1 MKKQNGKEGSGVMK
15 RFLYVLA
22 AILIVLGGCSGEGN
36 EMKPAENETEKPQDQ
51 EAVVQVNNLEAVAEN
66 LNVPWSINKLGEA
79 FYLSE
84 RPGTI
89 VKVES
94 GGTVRQRV
102 SLKKNLSQAAE
113 AGLLGF
119 VLAPDFQQ
127 SNKAY
132 AYYTYKNGTGQFN
145 RIVELTLKNDE
156 WAEGKLLLDKIPS
169 GRFHHGG
176 RLKIGPDGKLYA
188 TAGDAA
194 AAPEIAQDL
203 KSLGG
208 KILRL
213 NLDGSI
219 PDDNPFRG
227 SYVYSYG
234 HRNPQGMTWDQNG
247 TMYASEHG
255 PSAHD
260 EINIIK
266 PGKNYGWPE
275 IMGKDTKPGMETP
288 LFQSGTDT
296 WAPSGMAAHDSK
308 LYVATLRGNALREFD
323 PAAKTTR
330 EVVTGVGRIR
340 DVMIEGEYV
349 YFISN
354 NTDGRGTPAEGD
366 DKLYRVKL
374 EDLMQ

>member
-1 MKKQNGKEGSGVMK
+1 MK
-15 RFLYVLA
+15 RLLYVLA
-22 AILIVLGGCSGEGN
+22 AMLVVLTGCTGGGEEAN
-36 EMKPAENETEKPQDQ
+36 PVREQNEKPEDQ
-51 EAVVQVNNLEAVAEN
+51 ETVAQVGDLEAVAEN
-66 LNVPWSINKLGEA
+66 LQVPWSINKLGDT

-89 VKVES
+89 VKVEN
-94 GGTVRQRV
+94 GTVKRQKV
-102 SLKKNLSQAAE
+102 TLKKGLSQASE

-127 SNKAY
+127 TNKAF
-132 AYYTYKNGTGQFN
+132 AYYTYENGTGQFN
-145 RIVELTLKNDE
+145 RIVELTVRNDE
-156 WAEGKLLLDKIPS
+156 WIEGRLLLDNIPS

-194 AAPEIAQDL
+194 ATPEIAQDL

-219 PDDNPFRG
+219 PEDNPFG
-227 SYVYSYG
+227 NSYVYSYG
-234 HRNPQGMTWDQNG
+234 HRNPQGMAWDQGG

-260 EINIIK
+260 EINVIE

-275 IMGKDTKPGMETP
+275 IMGNNTKPGMETP
-288 LFQSGTDT
+288 LFQSGDNT
-296 WAPSGMAAHDSK
+296 WAPSGMAVHNGK

-340 DVMIEGEYV
+340 DVLIEGDYV
-349 YFISN
+349 YFITN
-354 NTDGRGTPAEGD
+354 NTDGRGIPAEGD
-366 DKLYRVKL
+366 DKLYRVRIANL
-374 EDLMQ
+374 LN

>member
-1 MKKQNGKEGSGVMK
+1 MRK
-15 RFLYVLA
+15 FLYVLA
-22 AILIVLGGCSGEGN
+22 AMLMVLAGCSGADDGT
-36 EMKPAENETEKPQDQ
+36 KPEEEKGKAQDQDQ
-51 EAVVQVNNLEAVAEN
+51 EAVVPVDNLEAVAEN
-66 LNVPWSINKLGEA
+66 LQVPWSINKLGET

-89 VKVES
+89 VKVED
-94 GGTVRQRV
+94 GRMTRQKV
-102 SLKKNLSQAAE
+102 SLKKGLAQAAE

-119 VLAPDFQQ
+119 VLAPDFEQ
-127 SNKAY
+127 STKAF
-132 AYYTYKNGTGQFN
+132 AYYTYENGTGQFN
-145 RIVELTLKNDE
+145 RIVELTLKNNE
-156 WAEGKLLLDKIPS
+156 WIEGKLLLDKIPS

-194 AAPEIAQDL
+194 ATPEIAQDL
-203 KSLGG
+203 DSLGG

-213 NLDGSI
+213 NLDGSV
-219 PDDNPFRG
+219 PEDNPFTG

-234 HRNPQGMTWDQNG
+234 HRNPQGMAWEKDG

-260 EINIIK
+260 EINIIEG
-266 PGKNYGWPE
+266 GKNYGWPE
-275 IMGKDTKPGMETP
+275 ITGEETKQGMETP
-288 LFQSGTDT
+288 LFQSGDNT
-296 WAPSGMAAHDSK
+296 WAPSGMAVHDGK

-330 EVVTGVGRIR
+330 EVVNGVGRIR
-340 DVMIEGEYV
+340 DVLIDGGYV

-354 NTDGRGTPAEGD
+354 NTDGRGTPSAGD
-366 DKLYRVKL
+366 DKLYRVRI
-374 EDLMQ
+374 EDIIK

>member
-1 MKKQNGKEGSGVMK
+1 MR

-22 AILIVLGGCSGEGN
+22 ALLMILAGCSGGEDGT
-36 EMKPAENETEKPQDQ
+36 KPVDEKKEKLQDQ
-51 EAVVQVNNLEAVAEN
+51 EAVVQVDNLEAVAEN
-66 LNVPWSINKLGEA
+66 LQIPWSINKLGET

-89 VKVES
+89 VKVED
-94 GGTVRQRV
+94 GRTVRQKV
-102 SLKKNLSQAAE
+102 SLKKGLSQAAE

-119 VLAPDFQQ
+119 VLAPDFEQ
-127 SNKAY
+127 SNKAI

-145 RIVELTLKNDE
+145 RIVELTLNNDE
-156 WAEGKLLLDKIPS
+156 WVEGRLLLDKIPS
-169 GRFHHGG
+169 GRVHHGG

-194 AAPEIAQDL
+194 TTPEIAQNLD
-203 KSLGG
+203 SLGG

-213 NLDGSI
+213 NLDGSV
-219 PDDNPFRG
+219 PEDNPFAG

-234 HRNPQGMTWDQNG
+234 HRNPQGVAWAQDG

-260 EINIIK
+260 EINIIER
-266 PGKNYGWPE
+266 GKNYGWPE
-275 IMGKDTKPGMETP
+275 ITGDETKQGMEAP
-288 LFQSGTDT
+288 LFQSGNNT
-296 WAPSGMAAHDSK
+296 WAPSGMAVHEGK
-308 LYVATLRGNALREFD
+308 VYVATLRGNALREFD

-330 EVVTGVGRIR
+330 EVVTGVGRVR
-340 DVMIEGEYV
+340 DVLIEGEYV

-354 NTDGRGTPAEGD
+354 NTDGRGTPAAGD

-374 EDLMQ
+374 EDIVQ

>member
-1 MKKQNGKEGSGVMK
+1 MK
-15 RFLYVLA
+15 RFMYVLFA
-22 AILIVLGGCSGEGN
+22 MLMVLAGCTGGGDET
-36 EMKPAENETEKPQDQ
+36 KPVDEEQVKPQER
-51 EAVVQVNNLEAVAEN
+51 EAVVQVSNLEVVAEN
-66 LNVPWSINKLGEA
+66 LEVPWSINKLSDT

-89 VKVES
+89 VKVEDGS
-94 GGTVRQRV
+94 VTRQQV
-102 SLKKNLSQAAE
+102 SLKKGLSQAAE

-119 VLAPDFQQ
+119 VLAPDFEQT
-127 SNKAY
+127 NKAF
-132 AYYTYKNGTGQFN
+132 AYYTYENGTGQFN
-145 RIVELTLKNDE
+145 RIVELTLKNNE
-156 WAEGKLLLDKIPS
+156 WVEGRLLLDKIPS

-194 AAPEIAQDL
+194 SNPEIAQDL
-203 KSLGG
+203 DSLGG
-208 KILRL
+208 KILRM

-219 PDDNPFRG
+219 PVDNPFED

-234 HRNPQGMTWDQNG
+234 HRNPQGLAWESDG

-260 EINIIK
+260 EINLIEA
-266 PGKNYGWPE
+266 GKNYGWPE
-275 IMGKDTKPGMETP
+275 ITGDDTKPGMETP
-288 LFQSGTDT
+288 LFQSGDDT
-296 WAPSGMAAHDSK
+296 WAPSGMAVHNGK
-308 LYVATLRGNALREFD
+308 LYVATLRGNAVREFN

-330 EVVTGVGRIR
+330 EVVTGLGRIR
-340 DVMIEGEYV
+340 DVQVDGDYI

-354 NTDGRGTPAEGD
+354 NTDGRGTPSEGD

-374 EDLMQ
+374 GELQ